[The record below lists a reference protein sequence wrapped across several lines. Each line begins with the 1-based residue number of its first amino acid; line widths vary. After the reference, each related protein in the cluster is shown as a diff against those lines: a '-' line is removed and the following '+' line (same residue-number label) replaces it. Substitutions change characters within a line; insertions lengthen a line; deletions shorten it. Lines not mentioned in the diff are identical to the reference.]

1 MSAVLRMVNW
11 IGAIVN
17 FIFTELKFLY
27 FINYAFEVPL
37 AAYLGIIFGIE

>member
-11 IGAIVN
+11 VDAIVN
-17 FIFTELKFLY
+17 FIFTESTFLY
-27 FINYAFEVPL
+27 YVNYAFEVPL